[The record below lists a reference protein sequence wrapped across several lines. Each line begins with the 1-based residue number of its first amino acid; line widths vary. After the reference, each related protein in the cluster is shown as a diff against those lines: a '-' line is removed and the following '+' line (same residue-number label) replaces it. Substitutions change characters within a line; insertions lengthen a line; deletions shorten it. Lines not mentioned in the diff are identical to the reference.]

1 MKSLQE
7 SLFDN
12 DLVSKKLPYEKL
24 LSGRISKQDIH
35 TFING
40 LDYGDFGHV
49 KNKIFRKW
57 CSGFYH
63 KISDFSKPFL
73 PPGVYTWVGEDYFSS
88 EAVQDALNWLKP
100 GKRHTDLSFNDSMYA
115 NVFIGNMLWD
125 GVGSNSD
132 ASKNITEWVMDC
144 EKDSNG
150 YAIWF
155 LINRKEYDDAD
166 QMVIHKMIETLCR

>member
-7 SLFDN
+7 SLFDDN
-12 DLVSKKLPYEKL
+12 LVSKKLPYEKL
-24 LSGRISKQDIH
+24 LSGRIGKQDIH
-35 TFING
+35 EFING
-40 LDYGDFGHV
+40 LDDEDFGHV

-57 CSGFYH
+57 CRDFYH
-63 KISDFSKPFL
+63 KIFDFSKSFL
-73 PPGVYTWVGEDYFSS
+73 APGIYTWVNKDWFSS
-88 EAVQDALNWLKP
+88 ETVQDVLNWLKP

-115 NVFIGNMLWD
+115 DAFVGSMLWSGMD
-125 GVGSNSD
+125 HNSD

-144 EKDSNG
+144 EEDSSG

-166 QMVIHKMIETLCR
+166 QMVIHKMIETICR